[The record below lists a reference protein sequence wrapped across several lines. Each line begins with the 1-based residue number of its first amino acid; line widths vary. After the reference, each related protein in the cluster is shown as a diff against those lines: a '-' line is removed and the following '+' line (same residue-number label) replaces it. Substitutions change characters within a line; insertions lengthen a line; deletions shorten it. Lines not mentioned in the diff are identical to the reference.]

1 MDSQIRGGLR
11 AFASGAILVSV
22 IVLLTTDDN
31 WFMLIYLIVNLL
43 ILTYTFIKKDNGR
56 EKET

>member
-11 AFASGAILVSV
+11 AFTSGAILVSV